1 MALLHR
7 LSVIGVVSLVISLG
21 AGCVSG
27 GPEIAYVEGRI
38 TLDGEPLVGATIV
51 FVPKNG
57 RPSGA
62 ATGADGKYVLNFANG
77 RKGAVP
83 GTNTVRIMTL
93 RDADQDE
100 NGKSIPGRPE
110 TVPAEYN
117 SETTLSFEVEPKK
130 KNIANFE
137 LHSSKSGKSHHS

>member
-7 LSVIGVVSLVISLG
+7 LSVISVVSLVVSLG
-21 AGCVSG
+21 AGCASG

-51 FVPKNG
+51 FVSENG

-137 LHSSKSGKSHHS
+137 LHSSKSDKSHHS

>member
-1 MALLHR
+1 MAFLQR
-7 LSVIGVVSLVISLG
+7 LKVVGLVSLIIALG
-21 AGCVSG
+21 AGCSSR
-27 GPEIAYVEGRI
+27 GPEIAYVEGRV

-51 FVPKNG
+51 FVPENG

-93 RDADQDE
+93 RDADQDD
-100 NGKSIPGRPE
+100 NGRSIPGRPE
-110 TVPAEYN
+110 TVPAHYN
-117 SETTLSFEVEPKK
+117 SETTLSFEVEPKT
-130 KNIANFE
+130 KNVANFD
-137 LHSSKSGKSHHS
+137 LHSSRSDKSRQS